1 VRNLRRGLIII
12 VAVASVVAPLGAS
25 AHQIHEW
32 CVVPNVKGAKLGA
45 AEKRVRAAYC
55 TIGRITGP
63 RSAFVRSEAPKAGR
77 RIKSGTKVALTLA
90 LKLRPS
96 STGGTGSLQSAVQPT
111 GIAGSWH
118 LVLNSTFNG
127 TTLPPDW
134 RAGWFGRAAP
144 IASTE
149 IDCYSPNNLT
159 FPGDGTL
166 NLLVTAQS
174 SNCAGSTQPY
184 TAALISTNP
193 DDGRTTPGF
202 QYTYGVLEAR
212 IYLAADNGKIA
223 DWPAFW
229 ANGQNW
235 PDTGEDDVLEGLG
248 GTAFLSFHNA
258 QGLRNTAVRTL
269 GPGWHTFAS
278 DWEPGSITY
287 YYDGVEVA
295 SLSSGITS
303 SPMYIVLNNVV
314 HADRPDV
321 TEADAMKV
329 QYVRVWQ
336 H

>member
-1 VRNLRRGLIII
+1 MPTLRRTLI
-12 VAVASVVAPLGAS
+12 AVAFLASFAAPLAAAAGRTNRS
-25 AHQIHEW
+25 
-32 CVVPNVKGAKLGA
+32 CVVPNVRGATLQA
-45 AEKRVRAAYC
+45 AEQRVRAADC
-55 TIGRITGP
+55 AVGRVTGP
-63 RSAFVRSEAPKAGR
+63 RTALVSAESPGAGQHKKR
-77 RIKSGTKVALTLA
+77 GTRIALTLK
-90 LKLRPS
+90 LK
-96 STGGTGSLQSAVQPT
+96 SASGATTKGLHSAATQPV
-111 GIAGSWH
+111 GIPGRWH
-118 LVLNSTFNG
+118 LVLNSNFTG
-127 TTLPPDW
+127 PALPPDW
-134 RAGWFGRAAP
+134 RADWFGRATP

-149 IDCYSPNNLT
+149 IDCYSANNLT

-174 SNCAGSTQPY
+174 SKCAGSSQPY
-184 TAALISTNP
+184 TAAIISTNP
-193 DDGRTTPGF
+193 EDGRSTPGF

-212 IYLAADNGKIA
+212 IYLPSDNGKIA

-248 GTAFLSFHNA
+248 GCAFWSFHNA
-258 QGLRNTAVRTL
+258 QGLRHGCIRTI

-287 YYDGVEVA
+287 YFDGVEVA
-295 SLSSGITS
+295 TLNTGITS

-314 HADRPDV
+314 HADRPTV
-321 TEADAMKV
+321 TEPDAMKV